1 MKLIKKSAMVIV
13 KDNRLLV
20 VRKRGSP
27 DFLMPGGKPERDE
40 SPIEAL
46 KREIMEEISCDVD
59 SSSIALL
66 GTFEDLTS
74 DGRAKV
80 SIDLFSGELIG
91 EPKPSSEIE
100 ELGWISAADA
110 ISPNITPV
118 IKRQILS
125 FLLQNGMLHY

>member
-13 KDNRLLV
+13 KDNKLLV

-27 DFLMPGGKPERDE
+27 DFLMPGGKPERNE

-46 KREIMEEISCDVD
+46 KRELMEEISCEVD

-80 SIDLFSGELIG
+80 FIDLFSGELIG

-110 ISPNITPV
+110 ISPNLTPI
-118 IKRQILS
+118 IKRQILP
-125 FLLQNGMLHY
+125 FLLQKGMLHH

>member
-1 MKLIKKSAMVIV
+1 MNLIRKSAIVVI
-13 KDNRLLV
+13 KDNKLLV

-27 DFLMPGGKPERDE
+27 LLLMPGGKPERNE

-46 KREIMEEISCDVD
+46 KRELMEEISCGVD
-59 SSSIALL
+59 SSSITLL

-100 ELGWISAADA
+100 ELGWVSAADT
-110 ISPNITPV
+110 ISPNLTPI
-118 IKRQILS
+118 IKRQILP
-125 FLLQNGMLHY
+125 FLLQKGMLR

>member
-1 MKLIKKSAMVIV
+1 MRLIEKSAMAVV
-13 KDNRLLV
+13 RDNQLLV
-20 VRKRGSP
+20 VRKRGSR
-27 DFLMPGGKPERDE
+27 DYLMPGGKPKRGE

-46 KREIMEEISCDVD
+46 KRELMEEISCGVD

-91 EPKPSSEIE
+91 EPKPASEIE

-110 ISPNITPV
+110 ISPNLTPI
-118 IKRQILS
+118 IKRQIMP
-125 FLLQNGMLHY
+125 FLLQKGMLR